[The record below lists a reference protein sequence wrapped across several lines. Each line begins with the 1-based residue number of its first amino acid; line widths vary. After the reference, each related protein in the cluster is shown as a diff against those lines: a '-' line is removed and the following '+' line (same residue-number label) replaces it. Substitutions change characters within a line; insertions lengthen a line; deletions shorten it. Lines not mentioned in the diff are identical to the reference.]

1 MITFVYDK
9 CKQGVVKNRR
19 RRQGRRSK
27 AVCNY
32 CYQMC
37 WYTLMPLDAKV
48 VDNSQE
54 PRRVALQA
62 DRQTHKLQWS

>member
-1 MITFVYDK
+1 MDLP
-9 CKQGVVKNRR
+9 RR
-19 RRQGRRSK
+19 LK

-62 DRQTHKLQWS
+62 DKPINYNGHEAIGLTLTSQ

>member
-1 MITFVYDK
+1 MDLP
-9 CKQGVVKNRR
+9 Q
-19 RRQGRRSK
+19 RSK

-32 CYQMC
+32 CYQ
-37 WYTLMPLDAKV
+37 TLMPLDAKV

-62 DRQTHKLQWS
+62 DKPINYSGHEAI

>member
-1 MITFVYDK
+1 MDLP
-9 CKQGVVKNRR
+9 Q
-19 RRQGRRSK
+19 RSK

-62 DRQTHKLQWS
+62 DKPINYSGHEAI